1 LFSTNFEHR
10 KSFLKQY
17 LYNKKTMNKVWLITG
32 CSTGFGRE
40 LSKAVIANGDK
51 VAVTARKVAD
61 VNDIVAGNEANA
73 IALTLDVTKQAE
85 IDAAAK
91 VTVDKFGRIDVLVNN
106 AGIGYFGAV
115 EESEEEQVRR
125 MFDINV
131 FGLGNMTKAVLPTMR
146 SQKSGHVV
154 NVSSIGGLRSFPAVG
169 YYNATKYAVD
179 GLSEALAKEVAP
191 LGIKVTIICPSG
203 FRTDWAGRSAD
214 NSNIVI
220 ADYATTAEANKNNIR
235 GISGNQ
241 PGDPVKAALAII
253 KVTETEN
260 PPLRLLLG
268 EAAYNGAK
276 LKLEELRNDFETWK
290 DTSIGADFPK
300 GE

>member
-1 LFSTNFEHR
+1 MH
-10 KSFLKQY
+10 
-17 LYNKKTMNKVWLITG
+17 KVWIITG

-40 LSKAVIANGDK
+40 ISKAVIAKGDK
-51 VAVTARKVAD
+51 IAVTARNVAD
-61 VNDIVAGNEANA
+61 VKDIIEGNEANA
-73 IALTLDVTKQAE
+73 IALTLDVTKQAD
-85 IDAAAK
+85 IDAVVKA
-91 VTVDKFGRIDVLVNN
+91 TIEKFGHIDVLVNN

-146 SQKSGHVV
+146 KQKSGHII
-154 NVSSIGGLRSFPAVG
+154 NISSIGGLRSFPAVG

-214 NSNIVI
+214 NSKTII

-235 GISGNQ
+235 NVSGNQ
-241 PGDPVKAALAII
+241 PGDPLKAALAII
-253 KVTETEN
+253 KVTEIEN

-268 EAAYNGAK
+268 EAAYKGAN
-276 LKLEELRNDFETWK
+276 LKLEELKNDFETWK